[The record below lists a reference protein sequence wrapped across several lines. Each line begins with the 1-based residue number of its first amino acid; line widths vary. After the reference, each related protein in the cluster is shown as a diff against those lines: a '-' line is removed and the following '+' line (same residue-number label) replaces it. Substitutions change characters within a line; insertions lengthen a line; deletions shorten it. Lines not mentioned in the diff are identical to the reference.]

1 MNILEV
7 KDLRCGYDCER
18 GAVIKDISF
27 SVREGEFLGVI
38 GPNGAGKTT
47 LFRAVSGALRPWEG
61 NVFYKDKEI
70 CRIGPR
76 DFASQVAVMPQMLE
90 ITFSFSV
97 EEFVL
102 MGRFPHRTRFSALRE
117 KDLAILEEVLRL
129 TDTFSLR
136 RRKILELSGG
146 ERQRVLL
153 AQAFAQEPQ
162 LLLLDEPTLHLDISH
177 QVQILDLVR
186 RLNQEKSLT
195 VIMVLHDLNL
205 ASSYCDHLLLLKEG
219 KVFKQGSGS
228 EVLTYQNIEEVYKTV
243 VVVKQNPIS
252 HKPYVLLVSE
262 EEQMMRRKLNNTE
275 RRWEEKETLRTL
287 SNNTESTEE

>member
-7 KDLRCGYDCER
+7 KDLRCGYDYER
-18 GAVIKDISF
+18 GAVIKDVSF
-27 SVREGEFLGVI
+27 SVGEAEFLGVI

-47 LFRAVSGALRPWEG
+47 LFRSISGALKPWEG
-61 NVFYKDKEI
+61 NISYKDKEI

-76 DFASQVAVMPQMLE
+76 DFASQIAVMPQMLE

-97 EEFVL
+97 EEFIL
-102 MGRFPHRTRFSALRE
+102 MGRFPHRTRFSALGE

-153 AQAFAQEPQ
+153 AQAFAQEPR
-162 LLLLDEPTLHLDISH
+162 LLLLDEPTLHLDIAH

-186 RLNQEKSLT
+186 RLNKERRLS
-195 VIMVLHDLNL
+195 VIVVLHDLNL
-205 ASSYCDHLLLLKEG
+205 ASSYCDRLILLKEG
-219 KVFKQGSGS
+219 CIFKDGSPD

-252 HKPYVLLVSE
+252 LKPYILLVSE
-262 EEQMMRRKLNNTE
+262 EEQMMRRKLNAEE
-275 RRWEEKETLRTL
+275 RRREEKSVL
-287 SNNTESTEE
+287 